1 MGCGGNCLIH
11 ICSFLAVSDLRG
23 EFTCISKIK
32 FSSICL
38 RILEL
43 FRGVTVAYFVNIQ
56 PPTAGCFVQVLSFT
70 MRMQVA
76 GAAAVVAITALK
88 LTDINVQRQG
98 LNVTSNVQ
106 CLLGSSDQVGNLCYY
121 AYAVAGFSLLASV
134 ALSLVQVSHFSH
146 LTNTGLELLTYA
158 LLLSHLDH
166 LLLCMHKRHYHLLLL
181 TAHCSLQSLLY
192 VIMPTFLSSVCSALL
207 ATYVAVAAC

>member
-1 MGCGGNCLIH
+1 
-11 ICSFLAVSDLRG
+11 
-23 EFTCISKIK
+23 
-32 FSSICL
+32 
-38 RILEL
+38 
-43 FRGVTVAYFVNIQ
+43 
-56 PPTAGCFVQVLSFT
+56 

-134 ALSLVQVSHFSH
+134 ALSLVQCITCNLCGCGRLLDTAFAGVGTAWWIAAALVFTKYGQASPQDLPNVNWRNSIYIISWAEV
-146 LTNTGLELLTYA
+146 GLFGLMLLTCLA
-158 LLLSHLDH
+158 
-166 LLLCMHKRHYHLLLL
+166 
-181 TAHCSLQSLLY
+181 T
-192 VIMPTFLSSVCSALL
+192 LL
-207 ATYVAVAAC
+207 ARCFGCCRDDRDGSKFV